1 MCNVIIRVSS
11 CRCWGKHLKEKVG
24 CRNTLGYLTLSHQ
37 QHIAPRG
44 QMSPVLGSDSPTRES
59 SEQLPSNPANTALT
73 SSVVEI
79 PQKYESVMQK
89 YAKVSS
95 TSALPL
101 PTLVYVEACLKVARF
116 LLTVAMNGG
125 WNDKVV
131 ALLVQGKL
139 TAEATEDTDE
149 HRAFDPVLLKQSTVS
164 RLSIAE
170 WTMRGA
176 GNHMQDLPA
185 MDQVRRSLKSRKVS
199 TGPTHETINNHLDHR
214 NQLHGVYPIF
224 YWFSQES
231 GLFDERECSCHFAS
245 AYTSPYKSH
254 QHQK

>member
-1 MCNVIIRVSS
+1 
-11 CRCWGKHLKEKVG
+11 
-24 CRNTLGYLTLSHQ
+24 
-37 QHIAPRG
+37 
-44 QMSPVLGSDSPTRES
+44 MSPVLGSDSPTLQS
-59 SEQLPSNPANTALT
+59 SEQPPTNQAHSPLP

-116 LLTVAMNGG
+116 LLTVAKNGG

-139 TAEATEDTDE
+139 SDEGTEDKEE
-149 HRAFDPVLLKQSTVS
+149 HQTLDPQLLKESGVV

-170 WTMRGA
+170 WTMRA
-176 GNHMQDLPA
+176 FGNHMQDLPA
-185 MDQVRRSLKSRKVS
+185 MDQVTHNWARVYTLKTPLNPSL
-199 TGPTHETINNHLDHR
+199 
-214 NQLHGVYPIF
+214 
-224 YWFSQES
+224 
-231 GLFDERECSCHFAS
+231 
-245 AYTSPYKSH
+245 
-254 QHQK
+254 